1 MNRGCD
7 MRFGSKLHNKLL
19 KTKGS
24 NKGTKDEKETHT
36 YDYKQEPNIAII
48 TQKSRLKSVSNIWQ
62 SL

>member
-7 MRFGSKLHNKLL
+7 MRFGSKLCNTLL

-36 YDYKQEPNIAII
+36 YDQTG
-48 TQKSRLKSVSNIWQ
+48 TQNHHYNTK
-62 SL
+62 

>member
-1 MNRGCD
+1 